1 LRNTTAT
8 RKKLF
13 YVYCILSRLHVQN
26 HSCSGMRS
34 ADVKLHLFF
43 VQQGINCYLAYTWF
57 IIHNADI
64 VFPNSCYFLENNIFL
79 QNISPSSPF
88 TSIGIFLMEIV
99 LFPKKIYIV
108 YSHYRLPLF
117 CFSNGQQCGNR
128 AHTRSIFLC
137 LEYNVF
143 CVCSCMFIRTVTH
156 ILELFFQS
164 YLGPLA
170 RIYVGVLL
178 GHCLNNILFNC
189 RRIELRIM
197 LRHHAL
203 QIKRWE
209 LAIWSET
216 TIRLRE

>member
-1 LRNTTAT
+1 
-8 RKKLF
+8 
-13 YVYCILSRLHVQN
+13 VQN

-43 VQQGINCYLAYTWF
+43 VQQGINCYLAYTGF
-57 IIHNADI
+57 IIHNAVI

-143 CVCSCMFIRTVTH
+143 CVCSSEWLRTYWNFSFNLIWGLWPEYMWEFFWVT
-156 ILELFFQS
+156 
-164 YLGPLA
+164 
-170 RIYVGVLL
+170 V
-178 GHCLNNILFNC
+178 
-189 RRIELRIM
+189 
-197 LRHHAL
+197 
-203 QIKRWE
+203 
-209 LAIWSET
+209 
-216 TIRLRE
+216 

>member
-1 LRNTTAT
+1 
-8 RKKLF
+8 
-13 YVYCILSRLHVQN
+13 VYCILSRLHVQN

-43 VQQGINCYLAYTWF
+43 CINCYLAYTGF
-57 IIHNADI
+57 IIHNAVI

-117 CFSNGQQCGNR
+117 CFSNGHQCGNR
-128 AHTRSIFLC
+128 AHKRSICVENIMCFVYVHQNGYTHNGLC
-137 LEYNVF
+137 
-143 CVCSCMFIRTVTH
+143 
-156 ILELFFQS
+156 FQS
-164 YLGPLA
+164 FSGPLV

-178 GHCLNNILFNC
+178 GHCLNKILSHC

-197 LRHHAL
+197 LTRHAL
-203 QIKRWE
+203 HIERWE
-209 LAIWSET
+209 LAT
-216 TIRLRE
+216 